1 MGAHCPLHPGTYSRG
16 CNHARSPNQPHYD
29 LQKGVEKG
37 YPTWWSQ
44 DLDPEGHDPEVRSM
58 DPTSGASTRMVGPG
72 SEVQRVPILGPS
84 GDLIG
89 NPVTNTEDGMVKR
102 NIPWGKGPFGVHPQ
116 VDVTCYH
123 YHRWMVTGP
132 KRGPKRGPK

>member
-1 MGAHCPLHPGTYSRG
+1 
-16 CNHARSPNQPHYD
+16 
-29 LQKGVEKG
+29 
-37 YPTWWSQ
+37 
-44 DLDPEGHDPEVRSM
+44 M